1 MMVVLRGL
9 LLPLGLLIVLEL
21 YLRLTGLVTDSL
33 SPPTNI
39 VRALGEL
46 ILDGRL
52 FHLIGQTLASA
63 FGGLAIAGLLGFVAG
78 TAIGLF
84 PTAGR
89 IVFPTIEALRPI
101 PSVAT
106 IPLVLLIVGFGY
118 RLEIVIVAYAAFWP
132 ILILTESATRLI
144 ERGMLEVARL
154 LGFGFWRI
162 LFRIVL
168 PAALPRLV
176 LAVRLA
182 LGVALVVAVTVE
194 IVINPQG
201 IGYALMRSQEQ
212 LRPDLMYAMIFAVGF
227 LGWGLNALMVRL
239 ERRLSPPAAHA

>member
-1 MMVVLRGL
+1 MSLVRGL
-9 LLPLGLLIVLEL
+9 AIPVALLVLLEL
-21 YLRLTGLVTDSL
+21 YLRISGIFTDSL
-33 SPPTNI
+33 APPTNI
-39 VRALGEL
+39 ILALGE
-46 ILDGRL
+46 IIADGSL
-52 FHLIGQTLASA
+52 FHLIGQTMGAA
-63 FGGLAIAGLLGFVAG
+63 FGGLAIAAMLGLVGG
-78 TAIGLF
+78 TALGLF

-118 RLEIVIVAYAAFWP
+118 RLEIAIVTYAAFWP

-144 ERGMLEVARL
+144 EPGLLDVARL

-162 LFRIVL
+162 LAKIVL

-176 LAVRLA
+176 IAVRLA

-201 IGYALMRSQEQ
+201 LGYALMRSQEQ
-212 LRPDLMYAMIFAVGF
+212 LRPDLMYAMIFAVG
-227 LGWGLNALMVRL
+227 LMGWGLNALMVAL
-239 ERRLSPPAAHA
+239 ERRLSPVENPR